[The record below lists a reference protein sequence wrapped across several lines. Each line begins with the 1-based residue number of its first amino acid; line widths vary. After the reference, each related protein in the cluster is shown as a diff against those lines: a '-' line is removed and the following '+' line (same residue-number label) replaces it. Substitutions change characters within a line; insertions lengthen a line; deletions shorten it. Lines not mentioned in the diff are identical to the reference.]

1 MALAHI
7 AYQCGARKVRK
18 LEEKIK
24 KTNAMIYG
32 NSGGKSV
39 IGQKPI
45 EEVVKENA
53 KYAKRVKKKKSRK
66 K

>member
-1 MALAHI
+1 M
-7 AYQCGARKVRK
+7 RKQ
-18 LEEKIK
+18 EEKIK